1 MEVPT
6 PNNSELKIKH
16 KNYELLIKFKTT
28 ELNIIITNIK
38 SFPKLVYEG
47 SFSLEDL
54 KKNNKFF
61 KMFDNINEIYNDL
74 KTLVNNENSF
84 YIRIRKKFIFCY

>member
-6 PNNSELKIKH
+6 PNNSELKIEH

-54 KKNNKFF
+54 KKI
-61 KMFDNINEIYNDL
+61 INFL
-74 KTLVNNENSF
+74 KCL
-84 YIRIRKKFIFCY
+84 II